1 MVVEVIQYGTVL
13 FSPGPNRGK
22 IGVTKE
28 RGRKMGERYTIIARL
43 KPNEYID
50 GCPVILKNGALL
62 LDTITN
68 KILAQ
73 LKFQIVSEKRI
84 LLADISIQE
93 QDVVGKVLG
102 IQKYEYLDISSNIGE
117 CFGEQV
123 PVYLEHTNARSCS
136 ISVEKVV
143 FDDHS
148 EWVNTD
154 NAFFQEL
161 PERKAFSEDH
171 EVIQQLHTDIN
182 SKAKYHPYT
191 ADDLWMCTCG
201 TYNKNERKTCNH
213 CDASKDLVFAVSPDK
228 LKEER
233 KAYVEKE
240 QQKNK
245 KLLKILVSVASIVV
259 AVSLIG
265 VGVTHHNTSQTN
277 NKQNDSIPVD
287 EDQNPAGV
295 DENSVYVSKIS
306 AEGEYAVEVLSDG
319 TVSVVSSADGVDT
332 SDLDAQLEG
341 WTDIKEVSV
350 GVGSV
355 IGLKNDGTVVGC
367 LINDSDIE
375 DCGQTD
381 VDDWSGVV
389 AIAAGDYNTVGL
401 LEDGTVIST
410 KITNPHYDFGQSDV
424 NDWRNIKEISSGS
437 LHVVGLKND
446 GTVVSTKITKSDRD
460 DGQTDVSDW
469 KNITSISASD
479 HHTVGLKK
487 DGTVVSTKIDH
498 DSSEWNWGQTD
509 VGDWKNIVA
518 VETGAYHTVGLK
530 NDGKVVATEISSFEG
545 LYGQTAVDD
554 WEKCKMVAAN
564 NYETFGITKK
574 DSKLIGPGSGWLE
587 DSE

>member
-1 MVVEVIQYGTVL
+1 
-13 FSPGPNRGK
+13 
-22 IGVTKE
+22 
-28 RGRKMGERYTIIARL
+28 MGERYTIIARL

-154 NAFFQEL
+154 NAFFQAL

-171 EVIQQLHTDIN
+171 EVIQQLQIDIN
-182 SKAKYHPYT
+182 SKARYHPHT
-191 ADDLWMCTCG
+191 TDDLWMCTCG
-201 TYNKNERKTCNH
+201 TYNKNERKTCSH
-213 CDASKDLVFAVSPDK
+213 CHAAKDLVFSVSPDK

-233 KAYVEKE
+233 KACVESKRTTR
-240 QQKNK
+240 KSK
-245 KLLKILVSVASIVV
+245 TISITLVSLVIIIVIF
-259 AVSLIG
+259 SLLS
-265 VGVTHHNTSQTN
+265 VWLNQDNSNTTKTGN
-277 NKQNDSIPVD
+277 AQND
-287 EDQNPAGV
+287 GV
-295 DENSVYVSKIS
+295 SVNTDKDSADADKVS
-306 AEGEYAVEVLSDG
+306 ADGAYAVQVLSDG
-319 TVSVVSSADGVDT
+319 TVSAFSGNSIE
-332 SDLDAQLEG
+332 DLNKQLDN
-341 WTDIKEVSV
+341 WTDIKSV
-350 GVGSV
+350 AVGPGSV

-367 LINDSDIE
+367 MIHDSGIE

-410 KITNPHYDFGQSDV
+410 DITDNQYDFGQTKVDSWGD
-424 NDWRNIKEISSGS
+424 IKELSASKY
-437 LHVVGLKND
+437 HTVGLKND
-446 GTVVSTKITKSDRD
+446 GTVISTEITGIIEDY
-460 DGQTDVSDW
+460 GQTDVSDW
-469 KNITSISASD
+469 DNIESISASD
-479 HHTVGLKK
+479 YSTVGLKQ
-487 DGTVVSTKIDH
+487 DGTVVSTEIDTASP
-498 DSSEWNWGQTD
+498 DYDTVNCGQTA
-509 VGDWKNIVA
+509 VGNFEDIVA
-518 VETGAYHTVGLK
+518 VATGAYHTVGLK
-530 NDGKVVATEISSFEG
+530 RDGTVVSTKISVSDND
-545 LYGQTAVDD
+545 YGQTEVDN
-554 WEKCKMVAAN
+554 WPECRTITAN
-564 NYETFGITKK
+564 DYGTIGITKK
-574 DSKLIGPGSGWLE
+574 DGKTISTV
-587 DSE
+587 DD